1 MGGAR
6 SPAVATIPRG
16 SYTTRRRRPYPRLVG
31 YLTGFEC
38 GLESFAVDD
47 TPVVVAPNAFKGTL
61 SPLEAAH
68 AMARGVA
75 QACPGRPV
83 LLRPMPD
90 GGDGTLEV
98 LRRALKADTRF
109 FEVPDSCGQMRTVPF
124 GLIRRRQGSVALIE
138 SAQVIGLAGAHCPF
152 VTRST
157 EGLGRLV
164 RHVLDCGVRTIYLG
178 LGGSATC
185 DAGVGLLAALGVRF
199 AGLAHPNL
207 EALDRMGDVDLTG
220 LDRRLARTR
229 LVALTDVANSLAGPS
244 GAVLFAAQKGAG
256 PALLADL
263 DRRLRAAADRLE
275 PVFAVHARK
284 RPGSGAAGG
293 LGFACALLGA
303 RLIPGAAMIARL
315 TGLSAAIKMAGLVLT
330 GEGACDA
337 QTAYGKGPQLVAA
350 YARRLGRP
358 VYLICGRIDDSL
370 TPFAEQFARRVS
382 LPAGRPAA
390 EALSAAV
397 MALLIP

>member
-1 MGGAR
+1 MD
-6 SPAVATIPRG
+6 
-16 SYTTRRRRPYPRLVG
+16 Y
-31 YLTGFEC
+31 
-38 GLESFAVDD
+38 

-61 SPLEAAH
+61 SPLEAARS
-68 AMARGVA
+68 MAHGVA

-98 LRRALKADTRF
+98 LARALKAETRF
-109 FEVPDSCGQMRTVPF
+109 FEVPDSCGRMRAVPF
-124 GLIRRRQGSVALIE
+124 GLINRRQGAVAFIE
-138 SAQVIGLAGAHCPF
+138 SAQAIGLSQADCPF
-152 VTRST
+152 ATRST

-164 RHVLDCGVRTIYLG
+164 RHVLDCGARTIYLG

-199 AGLAHPNL
+199 AGLAHPDF
-207 EALDRMGDVDLTG
+207 EVLDRMGGVDVTH
-220 LDRRLARTR
+220 LDRRLARVR
-229 LVALTDVANSLAGPS
+229 LLVLTDVVNGLTGPL
-244 GAVLFAAQKGAG
+244 GAVVFAAQKGAT
-256 PALLADL
+256 PALLADV
-263 DRRLRAAADRLE
+263 DCRLRIAADRLE
-275 PVFAVHARK
+275 SAFGVSVRE

-303 RLIPGAAMIARL
+303 RLVPGAAVIARL
-315 TGLSAAIKMAGLVLT
+315 TGLSAAIATAGLVLT

-337 QTAYGKGPQLVAA
+337 QTVYGKGPQLVAT

-358 VYLICGRIDDSL
+358 VYLVCGRIDDSHAPL
-370 TPFAEQFARRVS
+370 AEYFARRVS
-382 LPAGRPAA
+382 LPPGRPAA

-397 MALLIP
+397 ASLLAA